1 MPKGLMSHLFFLL
14 KSNPEIS
21 DAWGYHIRAIHY
33 YEPLPDFKK
42 LTAEQLQRKRV
53 SSAIDFNFAKQVELL
68 GQLGDASGGEI
79 SLLSGKPEPEG
90 FDFKNLFF
98 SGLDAAAY
106 YALIRKLKPAKVIEI
121 GSGYST
127 QIASK
132 ALGLNRIEGETG
144 KLISI
149 EPYPE
154 ARLTESGAEFTLVK
168 KRIQDVDIGI
178 FEALEENDILLV
190 IAGATIGRIGIV
202 NKEALPANTNQAVC
216 FIRPENIFPEYLL
229 MWMQTSYINSQ
240 VWLNATKAAQP
251 NLAMGKISSFK
262 ILYPPIEEQKQ
273 IVERIKTETATI
285 DTAIAK
291 AEREIELIKE
301 YKEAMISEAV
311 MGKRKITDGNQFPSV
326 KRNN

>member
-1 MPKGLMSHLFFLL
+1 MEVPFIELLTEQRQGVITNSITKGIIPNAKTQLTGIEGIEEIPAHWEIRRLKNVSKTISKGTTPSTIGSETTEEGVIRFL
-14 KSNPEIS
+14 
-21 DAWGYHIRAIHY
+21 RAENL
-33 YEPLPDFKK
+33 YENK
-42 LTAEQLQRKRV
+42 LTLTPTFY
-53 SSAIDFNFAKQVELL
+53 IDEETDNLL
-68 GQLGDASGGEI
+68 FRS
-79 SLLSGKPEPEG
+79 
-90 FDFKNLFF
+90 
-98 SGLDAAAY
+98 
-106 YALIRKLKPAKVIEI
+106 R
-121 GSGYST
+121 
-127 QIASK
+127 
-132 ALGLNRIEGETG
+132 
-144 KLISI
+144 
-149 EPYPE
+149 
-154 ARLTESGAEFTLVK
+154 
-168 KRIQDVDIGI
+168 
-178 FEALEENDILLV
+178 LEENDILLV